1 VKKRRTARRI
11 LVVDDNRDQAESLGM
26 LLEIFGH
33 QVRIAYDGAQA
44 LEIAETFKPQMVLL
58 DIGLPGMSGYDVARR
73 MRENPALKSAVLVAQ
88 TGWGEEADR
97 RRSAEAGIDRQLVKP
112 VDIQV
117 LEEIL
122 DGLKG

>member
-1 VKKRRTARRI
+1 
-11 LVVDDNRDQAESLGM
+11 
-26 LLEIFGH
+26 
-33 QVRIAYDGAQA
+33 
-44 LEIAETFKPQMVLL
+44 
-58 DIGLPGMSGYDVARR
+58 

-97 RRSAEAGIDRQLVKP
+97 RRSAEAGIDRHLVKP